1 MSCEFTLTWTDA
13 NGDTLVLT
21 DPDTGIEMM
30 LGGIGFD
37 VPPMSNTTAGY
48 VSLDGSTLVKRRR
61 DARPLTFG
69 LYIRDAVR
77 LRTVVSDVAR
87 ALQGPGVLTFDD
99 DTNVRSLF
107 NVIYDGG
114 LEGEWSADMGL
125 QRFGWRKLV
134 VSMLALNPWWHD
146 EETSATINTAQSTD
160 FDDAGTLFDDPDV
173 AFDGSSETT
182 VAVLGDA
189 TALPVWT
196 ITGPSDELLVGL
208 QGGQSF
214 VLAAALAD
222 GDVITVDTR
231 PGNRGPRLND
241 GEIDWS
247 LLTPSSR
254 LWELPVGWPVVVAGA
269 TGTDGGS
276 AVTVAFRQRW
286 LTP

>member
-146 EETSATINTAQSTD
+146 EETSATTRMWPLTGRRRRRS
-160 FDDAGTLFDDPDV
+160 LFSVMRRRCRCGRSP
-173 AFDGSSETT
+173 ARTT
-182 VAVLGDA
+182 SCWSGCRAA
-189 TALPVWT
+189 SHSCSLP
-196 ITGPSDELLVGL
+196 
-208 QGGQSF
+208 
-214 VLAAALAD
+214 
-222 GDVITVDTR
+222 R
-231 PGNRGPRLND
+231 
-241 GEIDWS
+241 S
-247 LLTPSSR
+247 LM
-254 LWELPVGWPVVVAGA
+254 
-269 TGTDGGS
+269 
-276 AVTVAFRQRW
+276 VT
-286 LTP
+286 